1 MKNIAQEK
9 GMSIQLDLEKK
20 VMLMVEL
27 RDLIPVESH
36 DLFAQ
41 FPVMPTDDNTFFFL
55 VVLAGKCMC

>member
-9 GMSIQLDLEKK
+9 GMSIQIDLEKK

-41 FPVMPTDDNTFFFL
+41 FPVMPTDDNTFFFW
-55 VVLAGKCMC
+55 

>member
-9 GMSIQLDLEKK
+9 GMSIQIDLEKK

-27 RDLIPVESH
+27 RDLIPVESR

-41 FPVMPTDDNTFFFL
+41 FPVMPTDDNTFFF
-55 VVLAGKCMC
+55 VVLAGKFMC